1 MGGDKNMEI
10 TYSYKFSDLFADL
23 SAFTSAVTSSMVG
36 LTGGIAFSSNYIGL
50 VYNILKQNY
59 NDDYVVYDDK
69 PKAINRIMSTFQEV
83 SPPIQKLWLVTYPK
97 LLEAYNESNFQKV
110 EEMTNDITR
119 DINRSTTVDRD
130 TEANEFTKQAD
141 TPTIK
146 DSSDDFVD
154 DYANMM
160 RKGNVGTQEDSV
172 TALAETSGEDT
183 VNVKVGS
190 LAVLFE
196 IYNRIPADLYIK
208 IIRPYAKHFQ
218 LFYD

>member
-1 MGGDKNMEI
+1 MGGDKDMEI
-10 TYSYKFSDLFADL
+10 TYSHKFSDIFPTALSFKSAVASSDMFDLDFDSTGFADL
-23 SAFTSAVTSSMVG
+23 VWKIINQTYADEF
-36 LTGGIAFSSNYIGL
+36 L
-50 VYNILKQNY
+50 VYEDIAKAEYRLMETFFTESPKMQKIWLM
-59 NDDYVVYDDK
+59 VIDK
-69 PKAINRIMSTFQEV
+69 LASTWDER
-83 SPPIQKLWLVTYPK
+83 
-97 LLEAYNESNFQKV
+97 NFQKV